1 MSLSFIIF
9 FYQVIRVGGVYR
21 AWVLIFF
28 QVIRM
33 GDTLR
38 GRALYC
44 LIPFLEGVVSQFGIS
59 ATKIL
64 GFSQI
69 HI

>member
-1 MSLSFIIF
+1 
-9 FYQVIRVGGVYR
+9 
-21 AWVLIFF
+21 
-28 QVIRM
+28 M

-44 LIPFLEGVVSQFGIS
+44 LIPLLEGVVSQFGIS
-59 ATKIL
+59 ATNIL

-69 HI
+69 HF

>member
-1 MSLSFIIF
+1 
-9 FYQVIRVGGVYR
+9 
-21 AWVLIFF
+21 
-28 QVIRM
+28 M

-44 LIPFLEGVVSQFGIS
+44 LIPLCEGVVLRFAIS
-59 ATKIL
+59 AAKIL

-69 HI
+69 HF